1 MPTRKGSNMLT
12 YIVTMVLVGV
22 FAGTLGS
29 LLGLGGGIVITP
41 VLTLGFG
48 VDIKY
53 AVGASIMAVL
63 ATSSGSA
70 IAYLKDDMLNL
81 RIAMFLEIF
90 TTLGAFVGALLSLVV
105 GGKFLFLL
113 YGALMIFQAF
123 NMYQKIK
130 GPGQDLHAEQGDKWA
145 QILNL
150 SGSYFDHSLKK
161 QVSYQ
166 VTNVPGGSAVMFF
179 AGVASALLGIG
190 AGAFKVLAMDTVMR
204 MPLKASSATSN
215 FMMGVTGAA
224 SAIFYLFSGQI
235 NPVLVTP
242 ICLGVVLGSL
252 LGSRV
257 MPYVPVKVLR
267 VIFLLVLVAIGLQMF
282 LRGVS

>member
-1 MPTRKGSNMLT
+1 MLT
-12 YIVTMVLVGV
+12 YIVTMLLVGL
-22 FAGTLGS
+22 FAGVLGS

-41 VLTLGFG
+41 ALTLFFG

-81 RIAMFLEIF
+81 RMAMFLEIF
-90 TTLGAFVGALLSLVV
+90 TTLGAFLGAMLSVV
-105 GGKFLFLL
+105 IGGKVLFLL
-113 YGALMIFQAF
+113 YGALMVFQAY
-123 NMYQKIK
+123 NMYQKIRSK
-130 GPGQDLHAEQGDKWA
+130 KEDHAADHNDAWA
-145 QILNL
+145 EKLNL
-150 SGSYFDHSLKK
+150 SGSYFDKGLNK
-161 QVSYQ
+161 QVDYQ
-166 VTNVPGGSAVMFF
+166 VTNVPAGSAVMFL
-179 AGVASALLGIG
+179 AGLASALLGIG
-190 AGAFKVLAMDTVMR
+190 AGAFKVLAMDTVMK

-242 ICLGVVLGSL
+242 ICLGVVLGSMT
-252 LGSRV
+252 GSRI
-257 MPYVPVKVLR
+257 MPYVPVKILR
-267 VIFLLVLVAIGLQMF
+267 WVFLLVLLAIGFQMF
-282 LRGVS
+282 MRGI